1 VTPAAEPHWRQ
12 AQRFVRQ
19 ADKSDPDEDP
29 EAVIH
34 HCYYAIY
41 HAAIAALLQTHGTAP
56 SKHGKV
62 NDAIAQLAGQTVDAT
77 HEKTIRQAVVEAYRA
92 RVRADYLADTP
103 IAQRQADAREI
114 LGYRDDVLAF
124 CRKIVQGDQ
133 SR

>member
-1 VTPAAEPHWRQ
+1 MTPEAEPHRRQ

-19 ADKSDPDEDP
+19 ADKFDAEEDP

-34 HCYYAIY
+34 YGYYAIY
-41 HAAIAALLQTHGTAP
+41 HAGVAALLQVHGTAP

-62 NDAIAQLAGQTVDAT
+62 NDAIAQLARNTVGSGQEAA
-77 HEKTIRQAVVEAYRA
+77 IRHAVVQAYKF

-114 LGYRDDVLAF
+114 LACRDEVLKF
-124 CRKIVQGDQ
+124 CRQIVETAQT
-133 SR
+133 

>member
-1 VTPAAEPHWRQ
+1 VTSAAEPHWRQ

-34 HCYYAIY
+34 YCYYAIY
-41 HAAIAALLQTHGTAP
+41 HGAVAALLQTHGTSP
-56 SKHGKV
+56 TKHGRV
-62 NDAIAQLAGQTVDAT
+62 NDGIAQLAGQAVDSM
-77 HEKTIRQAVVEAYRA
+77 HEKAIRQAVVAAYRA

-114 LGYRDDVLAF
+114 LGYRDEVLAF
-124 CRKIVQGDQ
+124 CRKIVQGD
-133 SR
+133 